1 MPEHPVLI
9 TSSDG
14 TVDATC
20 DKHRCSDGYIE
31 TEHHKYTP
39 STCLPCP
46 GVSTTGTCMGACSG
60 SFGGSGTCHMPNHTT
75 TTSSTTALL
84 SLLAAV
90 TAAAPVLPVCKCAPF
105 YGGVKCDHCLDHR
118 TGYEC
123 TKCLPGRQGSIC
135 EACPGLNR

>member
-1 MPEHPVLI
+1 MISRLLIILAALLPVAAQAQPAPV
-9 TSSDG
+9 
-14 TVDATC
+14 TVFAAASLRGALDQVAA
-20 DKHRCSDGYIE
+20 GY
-31 TEHHKYTP
+31 
-39 STCLPCP
+39 
-46 GVSTTGTCMGACSG
+46 GAPVAL

-75 TTSSTTALL
+75 TTSSSSNTLL
-84 SLLAAV
+84 SLLA

-123 TKCLPGRQGSIC
+123 TKCLPGRQGSTC